1 MVALGCSRQT
11 AVAFRA
17 CTESDALYCAHSRF
31 THAIGAHC
39 AVPCHV
45 RTVSSVNTKQ
55 EKATE
60 LTNLVGWVVR
70 MECLSETDRDEM
82 LERVSCSG
90 TAHRC
95 GLHIASTSVAQSLL
109 ALARRRRAAT
119 AFRTDWAEYSTCRT
133 AVLTGQSIVL
143 AGCVLWGLGV
153 HVYTTGAFCTCVACH
168 RLDDQTSPHVV
179 GPLCAAVAAALHRSM
194 LRFDLLC
201 SALLCAA
208 LRCSAPDDRGR
219 RWKSCR
225 AKRRRCRRKTRRRC
239 TRASGEYTHHS
250 ISFPQ

>member
-1 MVALGCSRQT
+1 MLRCVALRAASGCSRQT
-11 AVAFRA
+11 AVAFRV

-39 AVPCHV
+39 AVPCHA

-119 AFRTDWAEYSTCRT
+119 AFRTDWAEYSTCRFC
-133 AVLTGQSIVL
+133 AVGVRRTRVHDGRVL
-143 AGCVLWGLGV
+143 
-153 HVYTTGAFCTCVACH
+153 HV
-168 RLDDQTSPHVV
+168 
-179 GPLCAAVAAALHRSM
+179 
-194 LRFDLLC
+194 
-201 SALLCAA
+201 
-208 LRCSAPDDRGR
+208 
-219 RWKSCR
+219 RWVPP
-225 AKRRRCRRKTRRRC
+225 A
-239 TRASGEYTHHS
+239 
-250 ISFPQ
+250 